1 MVDRG
6 ALDSTVTSDGK
17 GGPVTEISALHLVGI
32 APDGALLATI
42 LDRYDD
48 GNNAHSGLFRL
59 PQSGTRWERVGDVVY
74 QRTIFVLPTGVMWL
88 SDGPPHLNLAL
99 FWCAAMYVSTAT
111 SP

>member
-59 PQSGTRWERVGDVVY
+59 PQTGTRWESVGGVVY
-74 QRTIFVLPTGVMWL
+74 QRNIFVLPAGDML
-88 SDGPPHLNLAL
+88 HLEGPLTNIAIISL
-99 FWCAAMYVSTAT
+99 VTI
-111 SP
+111 